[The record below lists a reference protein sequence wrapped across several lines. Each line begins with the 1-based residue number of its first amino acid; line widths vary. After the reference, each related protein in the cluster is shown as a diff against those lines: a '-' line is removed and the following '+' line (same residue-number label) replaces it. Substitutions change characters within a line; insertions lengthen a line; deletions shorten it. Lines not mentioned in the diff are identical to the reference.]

1 MVDDIITLMSSSLC
15 FIRESNGDNSQEINC
30 PDKSASQYYSWY
42 LNLGGSDTQVHARH
56 HVFLVG

>member
-1 MVDDIITLMSSSLC
+1 MVDDIVTLMSSSLS
-15 FIRESNGDNSQEINC
+15 FIRGSSGDNSQEINC

-42 LNLGGSDTQVHARH
+42 LNLGGCDTQAHAQH

>member
-1 MVDDIITLMSSSLC
+1 MSSSLS
-15 FIRESNGDNSQEINC
+15 FIRESSGDNSQEINC

-42 LNLGGSDTQVHARH
+42 LNLGGCDTQAHAQH